1 MLVCLLAVSASSVAS
16 AQEQGTPP
24 ATASPTAGAGAGA
37 GGGQGGAA
45 EPGPAATKRP
55 GPPAAYYASYGLVA
69 IGALA
74 IFGIIGLYLFQA
86 PGFRRQSRG
95 AAE

>member
-1 MLVCLLAVSASSVAS
+1 MLVCLLALSASSVAS
-16 AQEQGTPP
+16 AQEHGTPS
-24 ATASPTAGAGAGA
+24 ATATPTAGAG
-37 GGGQGGAA
+37 GGHGGAA
-45 EPGPAATKRP
+45 EPAPAVTKRP

-95 AAE
+95 TAE